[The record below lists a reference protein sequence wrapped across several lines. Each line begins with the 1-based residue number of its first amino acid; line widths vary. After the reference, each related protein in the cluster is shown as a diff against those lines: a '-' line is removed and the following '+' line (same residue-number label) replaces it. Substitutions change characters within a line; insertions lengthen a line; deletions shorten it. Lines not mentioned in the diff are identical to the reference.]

1 MINLLALKKFIAE
14 KKLVNLSFI
23 LQTFGTKQEETL
35 AILELLIH
43 KGYVKKCFKT
53 LNCSTSC
60 FKCTSES
67 LALYQWV
74 EQPSLVPITS

>member
-1 MINLLALKKFIAE
+1 MISLLTLKKFIAE

-43 KGYVKKCFKT
+43 KGCVKKCFKT
-53 LNCSTSC
+53 PSCATPC
-60 FKCTSES
+60 FKCTPES
-67 LALYQWV
+67 FALYQWV
-74 EQPSLVPITS
+74 EQACLTPSTS